1 MPSALPSWSY
11 QGGNSEHYDTRAPLR
26 PGPTHTLIIVGFPG
40 SRHRSV
46 MQQGVT
52 QMTTALEKSQSDR
65 QAAATGGKQILQT
78 SETAAHPGGNVKGGQ
93 RAKAH

>member
-1 MPSALPSWSY
+1 
-11 QGGNSEHYDTRAPLR
+11 
-26 PGPTHTLIIVGFPG
+26 
-40 SRHRSV
+40 